1 MNSGNKI
8 YFITSCILF
17 RRLSR
22 VCYQCWDVK
31 CSENFIMGVNG
42 GPGVWRRLKEAY
54 SRNWPWSRSTSSRD
68 GSGTVIFAS
77 TREVLTFVYRPNLS
91 VRVSCIFA
99 FQRTKLVILKVSFG
113 RCLAVPMNI
122 YISDLIISFM
132 RTHKFVYLCNMCAC
146 K

>member
-1 MNSGNKI
+1 
-8 YFITSCILF
+8 
-17 RRLSR
+17 
-22 VCYQCWDVK
+22 
-31 CSENFIMGVNG
+31 MGVNG

-99 FQRTKLVILKVSFG
+99 FHRTKLVIFKVSFG
-113 RCLAVPMNI
+113 RCLAVP
-122 YISDLIISFM
+122 
-132 RTHKFVYLCNMCAC
+132 
-146 K
+146 